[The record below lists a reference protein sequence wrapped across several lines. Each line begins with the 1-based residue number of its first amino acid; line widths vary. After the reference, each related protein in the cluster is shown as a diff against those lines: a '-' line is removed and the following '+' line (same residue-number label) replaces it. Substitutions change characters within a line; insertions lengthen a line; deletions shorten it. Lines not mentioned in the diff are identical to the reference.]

1 MFINTAKSL
10 LEHLLDLHFYNAVP
24 SLAKSTGFERS
35 LRKQDGNV
43 IHVTTHLACN
53 ILCVL
58 VVIMKSSWVTQD
70 KKYHSLQNKTN
81 QKFRSRLIL
90 EEGGIQ
96 KTLIEIRLKIH
107 VNFKLSLYLLAK
119 TLF

>member
-10 LEHLLDLHFYNAVP
+10 LEHLLDLNFYNAVP
-24 SLAKSTGFERS
+24 SFAKSTGFERG
-35 LRKQDGNV
+35 LRKQDSNV
-43 IHVTTHLACN
+43 IHVIHLACN

-58 VVIMKSSWVTQD
+58 VVMMKSPGVTQD
-70 KKYHSLQNKTN
+70 KMYHSLQNKTN
-81 QKFRSRLIL
+81 QKFKSRLIL
-90 EEGGIQ
+90 EKGGIQ
-96 KTLIEIRLKIH
+96 KTLIEIQLKIH